1 MKAARKGFNLI
12 FKASKPMATRS
23 IDKCALGYSGNSTNG
38 TQLRQWHSFFYT
50 ILIFSF
56 PLFHLTLL
64 LSLQASTNCATISP
78 PHSHPFFNVRAYK
91 ANLVLYDVPSFGHYM
106 QHFFLFL
113 FESVNVIVQNTKKN
127 IINNFLFHELQRF
140 Y

>member
-64 LSLQASTNCATISP
+64 LSLQAPTNCATISP
-78 PHSHPFFNVRAYK
+78 PHSHPFF
-91 ANLVLYDVPSFGHYM
+91 SICTCIQSQFGFVWCPIIWSLYM
-106 QHFFLFL
+106 QHFFLFYLKVWTLL
-113 FESVNVIVQNTKKN
+113 FKIQKK
-127 IINNFLFHELQRF
+127 
-140 Y
+140 YY